1 MEKKTITLLK
11 YFRNNLTNTHPSNE
25 STNQPKM
32 LQAKFDI
39 TDFFFADLAKKV
51 PIDNYVPENRD
62 EVNTKPAEAGQS
74 LLLRE

>member
-1 MEKKTITLLK
+1 MRAQISQRCFKQNLILL
-11 YFRNNLTNTHPSNE
+11 
-25 STNQPKM
+25 
-32 LQAKFDI
+32 I
-39 TDFFFADLAKKV
+39 FFFADLAKKV